1 MNQLQSSF
9 CVISVLCLSIQV
21 AAPPAPPEN
30 SLWYYEIGGAKPV
43 SAPANPKVQSTTIG
57 GSAKLGLG
65 YSCLKFDPVTA
76 VSDTLNQVRDGTENM
91 LNAMTQAATGA
102 IASLP
107 ALILQRANPGL
118 YDLFQ
123 NALVRAE
130 LTVDLATKSC
140 EQIESAIANNKNPYE
155 DLVVL
160 SKGNDW
166 KMQMG
171 VGGGSVIAANEAVAN
186 ANGANG
192 LPWIDGSAGG
202 IGQDPLSLTA
212 DITSAGFNVQMNRA
226 PSAQGAVAVDPDQRL
241 THVWN
246 DPRKAAEWLVNVV
259 GEHKVTTCEGCEKST
274 TPGNGLGPVLEQE
287 ETKLRTIL
295 QSIVSGGQAPTL
307 TNLARVSA
315 PGIAITRDV
324 IKSINTLPVTEQ
336 HIVIDRLVAEI
347 AVARTVEK
355 AFLARRLVK
364 SGSSIPEVQANP
376 VAREHVDQVIREL
389 DSEIDRLAFEVRLRK
404 DLVSNTITN
413 LLKMHESREKAS
425 LNVPERNARDPH
437 PLIDGR
443 VESP

>member
-1 MNQLQSSF
+1 MNQLKTF
-9 CVISVLCLSIQV
+9 ICVVGVLFLSIH
-21 AAPPAPPEN
+21 ATAPPAPPED

-43 SAPANPKVQSTTIG
+43 SAPANPRVHSTTIG

-76 VSDTLNQVRDGTENM
+76 VTDTLNQVKDGTENM

-107 ALILQRANPGL
+107 AMILQRANPGL

-140 EQIESAIANNKNPYE
+140 EQMENAIANNKNPYE

-166 KMQMG
+166 KVQMG
-171 VGGGSVIAANEAVAN
+171 VGGGSVIAANEAVAQ

-202 IGQDPLSLTA
+202 DGQDPLALTE
-212 DITSAGFNVQMNRA
+212 DITRAGFNVQMNRS
-226 PSAQGAVAVDPDQRL
+226 PSAQGAVAADPDQRL
-241 THVWN
+241 TLIWN
-246 DPRKAAEWLVNVV
+246 DPSAAADWLVDVV
-259 GEHKVTTCEGCEKST
+259 GEHNVTTCEGCEKST
-274 TPGNGLGPVLEQE
+274 IPGNGLGPVLEQE
-287 ETKLRTIL
+287 KRNLTTVLE
-295 QSIVSGGQAPTL
+295 SIVSGSQTPTL
-307 TNLARVSA
+307 SNLERVSA

-324 IKSINTLPVTEQ
+324 IESINTLPVTEQ
-336 HIVIDRLVAEI
+336 QIVIDRLVAEI

-355 AFLARRLVK
+355 AFIARRLVK

-376 VAREHVDQVIREL
+376 VAREHVQQVVREL
-389 DSEIDRLAFEVRLRK
+389 DSEIDRLAFEARIRK
-404 DLVSNTITN
+404 DLVSNTATN
-413 LLKMHESREKAS
+413 LLKRHDSREKAS
-425 LNVPERNARDPH
+425 LTVPESNSRDPY

>member
-1 MNQLQSSF
+1 MNQAQNTVIVMAVLCF
-9 CVISVLCLSIQV
+9 TISVT
-21 AAPPAPPEN
+21 APPAPPED

-43 SAPANPKVQSTTIG
+43 SAPANPQVQSTTIG
-57 GSAKLGLG
+57 GSAQLGLG

-76 VSDTLNQVRDGTENM
+76 VSDTLNQVKDGTENM
-91 LNAMTQAATGA
+91 LNAMTRAATGA

-107 ALILQRANPGL
+107 AMILQRANPGL

-140 EQIESAIANNKNPYE
+140 EQMESAIANNKNPYE

-166 KMQMG
+166 KVQMG
-171 VGGGSVIAANEAVAN
+171 VGGGSVVTANEAVAQV
-186 ANGANG
+186 NGANG
-192 LPWIDGSAGG
+192 LPWIGGSAGG
-202 IGQDPLSLTA
+202 QNQDPIALTK
-212 DITSAGFNVQMNRA
+212 DITSAGFNVQMNRP
-226 PSAQGAVAVDPDQRL
+226 PSSQGSVVADPDQRL
-241 THVWN
+241 TLVWN
-246 DPRKAAEWLVNVV
+246 DPSNAADWLVDVV

-274 TPGNGLGPVLEQE
+274 IPGSGLGPSLEQE
-287 ETKLRTIL
+287 EHNLTTVLESL
-295 QSIVSGGQAPTL
+295 VAGGQTPTL
-307 TNLARVSA
+307 ANLSRVSA

-324 IKSINTLPVTEQ
+324 IDSINSLPITEQ
-336 HIVIDRLVAEI
+336 QIVVDRLVAEI

-376 VAREHVDQVIREL
+376 VAREHVDQIVREL
-389 DSEIDRLAFEVRLRK
+389 DSEINRLAFEAQIRK
-404 DLVSNTITN
+404 DLVSNTVTN
-413 LLKMHESREKAS
+413 LLLRHEDRKKAALS
-425 LNVPERNARDPH
+425 VPERDRRDPH

-443 VESP
+443 VKNP

>member
-1 MNQLQSSF
+1 MKQYRNSMYVV
-9 CVISVLCLSIQV
+9 CVLILSIHV
-21 AAPPAPPEN
+21 TAPPAPPEN

-43 SAPANPKVQSTTIG
+43 SAPANPRVHSTTIG

-76 VSDTLNQVRDGTENM
+76 VSDTLNQVKDGTENM

-107 ALILQRANPGL
+107 AIILQRANPGL

-140 EQIESAIANNKNPYE
+140 EQMESAIANNKNPYE

-166 KMQMG
+166 KVQMG
-171 VGGGSVIAANEAVAN
+171 VGGGSVIAAKEAVAQ

-192 LPWIDGSAGG
+192 LPWIGGSAGG
-202 IGQDPLSLTA
+202 DGQDPLALTE
-212 DITSAGFNVQMNRA
+212 DVTRAGFNVQMNRA
-226 PSAQGAVAVDPDQRL
+226 PSAQGAVTADPDQRL
-241 THVWN
+241 TLVWN
-246 DPRKAAEWLVNVV
+246 DPRAAAEWLVDVV
-259 GEHKVTTCEGCEKST
+259 GEHKVSTCEGCEKST
-274 TPGNGLGPVLEQE
+274 TPGNGLGPVLERE
-287 ETKLRTIL
+287 ESNLTTVLESL
-295 QSIVSGGQAPTL
+295 VSGSQAPTL

-324 IKSINTLPVTEQ
+324 INSINTLPVTEQ
-336 HIVIDRLVAEI
+336 QIVIDRLVAEI

-355 AFLARRLVK
+355 AFLARRLMK

-376 VAREHVDQVIREL
+376 VAREHVDQVVREL
-389 DSEIDRLAFEVRLRK
+389 DSEIDRLAFEARIRK
-404 DLVSNTITN
+404 DLVSN
-413 LLKMHESREKAS
+413 LS
-425 LNVPERNARDPH
+425 LIH
-437 PLIDGR
+437 I
-443 VESP
+443 

>member
-1 MNQLQSSF
+1 MKQYRISI
-9 CVISVLCLSIQV
+9 CVVCVLFFSIS
-21 AAPPAPPEN
+21 ATAPPAPPEN

-43 SAPANPKVQSTTIG
+43 SAPANPRVHSTTIG

-76 VSDTLNQVRDGTENM
+76 VSDTLNQVKDGTENM
-91 LNAMTQAATGA
+91 LNAMTRAATGA

-107 ALILQRANPGL
+107 AMILQRANPGL

-140 EQIESAIANNKNPYE
+140 EQMESTIANNKNPYE

-166 KMQMG
+166 KVQMG
-171 VGGGSVIAANEAVAN
+171 VGGGSVIAAEEAVAQ

-192 LPWIDGSAGG
+192 LPWIGGSAGG
-202 IGQDPLSLTA
+202 DGQDPLALTE
-212 DITSAGFNVQMNRA
+212 DVTRAGFNVQMNRA
-226 PSAQGAVAVDPDQRL
+226 PTAQGAVTADPDQRL
-241 THVWN
+241 TLVWN
-246 DPRKAAEWLVNVV
+246 DPRAAAEWLVDVV
-259 GEHKVTTCEGCEKST
+259 GEHKVSTCEGCEKST
-274 TPGNGLGPVLEQE
+274 TPGNGLGPVLDREARNLTTVLE
-287 ETKLRTIL
+287 SL
-295 QSIVSGGQAPTL
+295 VSGSQTPTL

-324 IKSINTLPVTEQ
+324 INSINTLPVTEQ
-336 HIVIDRLVAEI
+336 QIVIDRLVAEI

-355 AFLARRLVK
+355 AFLARRLMK

-376 VAREHVDQVIREL
+376 VAREHVDQVVREL
-389 DSEIDRLAFEVRLRK
+389 DSEINRLAFEAQIRK
-404 DLVSNTITN
+404 DLVSNTVTN
-413 LLKMHESREKAS
+413 LLKRHDSRERAS
-425 LNVPERNARDPH
+425 LTVPERNNRDPH

>member
-1 MNQLQSSF
+1 MNRFQTPFFFFAAL
-9 CVISVLCLSIQV
+9 ILTLPV
-21 AAPPAPPEN
+21 AAPPSPPED

-43 SAPANPKVQSTTIG
+43 SASANPRVQSSTIG
-57 GSAKLGLG
+57 GSAQLGLG

-76 VSDTLNQVRDGTENM
+76 VSDTLNQVKDGTENM

-107 ALILQRANPGL
+107 AVILQRANPGL

-130 LTVDLATKSC
+130 LTVDIANKSC
-140 EQIESAIANNKNPYE
+140 EQMESTIANNKNPYE

-166 KMQMG
+166 KVQMG
-171 VGGGSVIAANEAVAN
+171 VGGGSVVAAKEAVAQV
-186 ANGANG
+186 NGANG
-192 LPWIDGSAGG
+192 LPWIGGSAGG
-202 IGQDPLSLTA
+202 QGQDPIALTK

-226 PSAQGAVAVDPDQRL
+226 PSTQGAVAADPDQRL
-241 THVWN
+241 TLVWN
-246 DPRKAAEWLVNVV
+246 DPRAAADWLVDVV
-259 GEHKVTTCEGCEKST
+259 GEHKVSTCEGCEKST
-274 TPGNGLGPVLEQE
+274 IPGSGLGPVLEQE
-287 ETKLRTIL
+287 ERALTTVLE
-295 QSIVSGGQAPTL
+295 SIVSGGQSPTL
-307 TNLARVSA
+307 SNLSRVSA

-324 IKSINTLPVTEQ
+324 IKSINALPVTEQ
-336 HIVIDRLVAEI
+336 KIVIDRLVAEI

-376 VAREHVDQVIREL
+376 VAREHVDQVVREL
-389 DSEIDRLAFEVRLRK
+389 DAEINRLAFEAQIRK
-404 DLVSNTITN
+404 DLVSNTVTN
-413 LLKMHESREKAS
+413 LLKRHDLREKSS
-425 LNVPERNARDPH
+425 LSVPERDRRDPH

-443 VESP
+443 IEDP

>member
-1 MNQLQSSF
+1 MKQYR
-9 CVISVLCLSIQV
+9 ISMYVVGVLLLTSHV
-21 AAPPAPPEN
+21 TAPPAPPEN

-43 SAPANPKVQSTTIG
+43 SAPANPRVHSTTIG

-76 VSDTLNQVRDGTENM
+76 VSETLNQVKDGTENM

-107 ALILQRANPGL
+107 AMILQRANPGL

-123 NALVRAE
+123 NALVRTE

-140 EQIESAIANNKNPYE
+140 EQMESAIANNKNPYE

-166 KMQMG
+166 KVQMG
-171 VGGGSVIAANEAVAN
+171 VGGGSVIAAKEAVAQ

-192 LPWIDGSAGG
+192 LPWIGGSAGG
-202 IGQDPLSLTA
+202 DGQDPLALTE
-212 DITSAGFNVQMNRA
+212 DVTRAGFNLQMNRA
-226 PSAQGAVAVDPDQRL
+226 PSAQGAVTADPDQRL
-241 THVWN
+241 TLVWN
-246 DPRKAAEWLVNVV
+246 DPRAAAEWLVDVV
-259 GEHKVTTCEGCEKST
+259 GEHRVTTCEGCEKST
-274 TPGNGLGPVLEQE
+274 SPGNGLGPVLERE
-287 ETKLRTIL
+287 ESNLTTVLESL
-295 QSIVSGGQAPTL
+295 VSGSQAPTL

-324 IKSINTLPVTEQ
+324 INSINTLPVTEQ
-336 HIVIDRLVAEI
+336 QIVIDRLVAEI

-355 AFLARRLVK
+355 AFLARRLMK

-376 VAREHVDQVIREL
+376 VAREHVNQVVREL
-389 DSEIDRLAFEVRLRK
+389 DSEISRLAFEARIRK

-413 LLKMHESREKAS
+413 LLKRRESREQSS
-425 LNVPERNARDPH
+425 LTVPERSRRDPH
-437 PLIDGR
+437 PLIDGH
-443 VESP
+443 VENP

>member
-1 MNQLQSSF
+1 MNQVQNTVV
-9 CVISVLCLSIQV
+9 VIAAVCFTFSV
-21 AAPPAPPEN
+21 AAPPAPPED

-43 SAPANPKVQSTTIG
+43 SAPANPRVQSTTIG
-57 GSAKLGLG
+57 GGAHLGLG

-76 VSDTLNQVRDGTENM
+76 VSDTLNQVKDGTENM

-107 ALILQRANPGL
+107 AMILQRANPGL

-140 EQIESAIANNKNPYE
+140 EQMESAIANNKNPYE

-166 KMQMG
+166 KVQMG
-171 VGGGSVIAANEAVAN
+171 VGGGSVVAANETVAQ

-192 LPWIDGSAGG
+192 LPWIGGSAGG
-202 IGQDPLSLTA
+202 QGQEPIELTE
-212 DITSAGFNVQMNRA
+212 DITSAGFNVQLNRP
-226 PSAQGAVAVDPDQRL
+226 PSAQGSVTANPDQRL
-241 THVWN
+241 TLVWN
-246 DPRKAAEWLVNVV
+246 NPRDAADWLVEVV
-259 GEHKVTTCEGCEKST
+259 GEHRVTTCEGCEKAT
-274 TPGNGLGPVLEQE
+274 IPGSGLGPVLEKE
-287 ETKLRTIL
+287 ERNLTNIL
-295 QSIVSGGQAPTL
+295 ESIVAGSNAPTL
-307 TNLARVSA
+307 SNLARVSA

-324 IKSINTLPVTEQ
+324 IDSVNSLQITEQ
-336 HIVIDRLVAEI
+336 RIIVDRLVAEI

-355 AFLARRLVK
+355 AFLARRLIK

-376 VAREHVDQVIREL
+376 VAREHVEQVVRDL
-389 DSEIDRLAFEVRLRK
+389 DSEINRLAFEAQIRK
-404 DLVSNTITN
+404 DLVSNTVTS
-413 LLKMHESREKAS
+413 LLLRHEDRKKAALS
-425 LNVPERNARDPH
+425 FPERDRRDPH

-443 VESP
+443 VENP

>member
-1 MNQLQSSF
+1 MKQYRNSMYVV
-9 CVISVLCLSIQV
+9 CVLILSIHV
-21 AAPPAPPEN
+21 TAPPAPPEN

-43 SAPANPKVQSTTIG
+43 SAPANPRVHSTTIG

-76 VSDTLNQVRDGTENM
+76 VSDTLNQVKDGTENM

-107 ALILQRANPGL
+107 AMILQRANPGL

-140 EQIESAIANNKNPYE
+140 EQMESAIANNKNPYE

-166 KMQMG
+166 KVQMG
-171 VGGGSVIAANEAVAN
+171 VGGGSVIAAKEAVAQ

-192 LPWIDGSAGG
+192 LPWIGGSAGG
-202 IGQDPLSLTA
+202 DGQDPLALTE
-212 DITSAGFNVQMNRA
+212 DVTRAGFNVQMNRA
-226 PSAQGAVAVDPDQRL
+226 PSAQGAVTTDPDQRL
-241 THVWN
+241 TLVWN
-246 DPRKAAEWLVNVV
+246 DPRAAAEWLVDVV
-259 GEHKVTTCEGCEKST
+259 GEHKVSTCEGCEKST
-274 TPGNGLGPVLEQE
+274 SPGNGLGPSLEREERNLTTVLES
-287 ETKLRTIL
+287 L
-295 QSIVSGGQAPTL
+295 VSGGQAPTL

-324 IKSINTLPVTEQ
+324 INSINTLPVTEQ
-336 HIVIDRLVAEI
+336 QIVIDRLVAEI

-355 AFLARRLVK
+355 AFLARRLMK

-376 VAREHVDQVIREL
+376 VAREHVDQVVREL
-389 DSEIDRLAFEVRLRK
+389 DSEIDRLAFEARIRK
-404 DLVSNTITN
+404 DLVSNTVTN
-413 LLKMHESREKAS
+413 LLKRHESREKAS
-425 LNVPERNARDPH
+425 LTVPERNSRDPH